1 MSELPH
7 ITIQVLPFRNGGRVA
22 AGGPVVLLRFP
33 NNEIS
38 DVVYLEQLAS
48 AVVLDKHADVS
59 RCLCVMN
66 CLATE
71 AEEQEESRAALR
83 RVLKDS

>member
-1 MSELPH
+1 MVHLG
-7 ITIQVLPFRNGGRVA
+7 QV
-22 AGGPVVLLRFP
+22 
-33 NNEIS
+33 
-38 DVVYLEQLAS
+38 AS
-48 AVVLDKHADVS
+48 AVVLDKHGDVS